1 MDEQGYRFG
10 VGVLVVSSMVIAVIL
25 ILFFGAAPNLLKE
38 QYVVTIRFDS
48 APGVA
53 TDTPVRKNGVRIGRV
68 KAIELLREAKL
79 LDKGGVD
86 LTLELDSQYKVY
98 AGEQPQIGISSLI
111 TSDAVVE
118 FRPPSNSNLLERFD
132 GVSGSPS
139 NGILDE
145 NERLAAEAVLQDGD
159 FLNGGTVAP
168 DPLAAI
174 GDMQGDMV
182 PIFNSIQTA
191 ADQVSALAMEMRSVV
206 GGSNGD
212 LRRMSQG
219 IEETVA
225 NLNRTLNAINAV
237 VSDPNLKNTIATISE
252 KLPALINK
260 AEGVMEQTETM
271 FATFEGVAQA
281 AEGAMENVED
291 FTEPF
296 GEQGDQIVSEV
307 RLTIGNLNSLMTD
320 LQGVASTV
328 NRVAARIE
336 NGDGTLAK
344 LIDDPSLY
352 YSITQSVQSF
362 ETIMRRIQPIVEDAR
377 VLSDKA
383 ARNPGAILRSAVI
396 GNRGGIK

>member
-79 LDKGGVD
+79 LDEGGVD

-118 FRPPSNSNLLERFD
+118 FRPPSSSNLLTRFD

-174 GDMQGDMV
+174 GDMQGDMSSALR
-182 PIFNSIQTA
+182 SIETA
-191 ADQVSALAMEMRSVV
+191 ANQVSALSMEIRSVV

-212 LRRMSQG
+212 LRRMTEG
-219 IEETVA
+219 IEQTVT
-225 NLNRTLNAINAV
+225 NLNRTLNSVNAI
-237 VSDPNLKNTIATISE
+237 VSDPNLKSTIATISE
-252 KLPALINK
+252 KLPSLINK

-296 GEQGDQIVSEV
+296 GEQGEQIVSEV
-307 RLTIGNLNSLMTD
+307 RQTIGNLNSLMTD
-320 LQGVASTV
+320 LQLVAASV

-352 YSITQSVQSF
+352 YSITQSVESF
-362 ETIMRRIQPIVEDAR
+362 ETILRRVQPIIEDAR

-383 ARNPGAILRSAVI
+383 ARNPGAILRSAVT
-396 GNRGGIK
+396 GSRGGIK